1 MIVHLHVSPTR
12 LNSWGYELVS
22 IFVSLAS
29 RIGLACSKS
38 YSFCSF
44 VSLSK
49 CEFSKPDCPF
59 WEGRVFFIVER
70 IGQWT
75 YIAAVGDIVPFFS
88 RPTLTSPP
96 VPPLAPM
103 RKEPRKIKPTTR
115 LLSYFG
121 ISVVCCSF
129 TFKMIELCLLSRPEL
144 IHTLALVRFF
154 SQRNWPVFTLLKNG
168 NFRTST
174 ASVDS

>member
-59 WEGRVFFIVER
+59 WEGRVFFYSWED
-70 IGQWT
+70 W
-75 YIAAVGDIVPFFS
+75 AVDLCCCCRGHS
-88 RPTLTSPP
+88 SLLLQAHLNLSPS
-96 VPPLAPM
+96 
-103 RKEPRKIKPTTR
+103 PTTTTHEEGAKENKTNDQT
-115 LLSYFG
+115 LSYFG

-129 TFKMIELCLLSRPEL
+129 RFKMIELCLLSRPEL
-144 IHTLALVRFF
+144 IHTPALVRFF
-154 SQRNWPVFTLLKNG
+154 SQRSWPVFTLLKNG